1 VAPHRGESGRDRVR
15 VLVTGDHGYIGSV
28 LVPLFQAAGH
38 EVVGLD
44 SLLYRRCVFG
54 DEPRTTYVSIDKD
67 VRDVD
72 ESDLEGFD
80 GIVHLA
86 ALCNDPLGDLNP
98 KCTFDINHLATV
110 HVAEVAKR
118 VGVPRFL
125 YSSSCSLYGAAGDDL
140 VDEETPAAPVT
151 PYGISKVRAEA
162 DLVALADDDF
172 SPTFLR
178 NATAYGVS
186 ARLRGDLVVN
196 NLVGFAFTT
205 GDVLIKSDGTPWR
218 PLVHIEDISRAFLVA
233 MEAPRE
239 VVHSQAFNVVPAG
252 ENYRVREVAEIVED
266 VVPGS
271 RVTYAADAGPDPRCY
286 RVSSEKL
293 LSTLP
298 AFRSEW
304 TVRRGVEELHD
315 AFRRHGLTY
324 HQFTG
329 PDLMRIRRIRELLEA
344 GSLDQSLRWSASG
357 GPATTDTTH
366 ATGVAR
372 A

>member
-1 VAPHRGESGRDRVR
+1 VK

-28 LVPLFQAAGH
+28 LVPLFQEAGH

-44 SLLYRRCVFG
+44 SHLYRGCVFG
-54 DEPRTTYVSIDKD
+54 DEPTTAYVSIDKD

-72 ESDLEGFD
+72 ASDLEGFD

-86 ALCNDPLGDLNP
+86 GLCNDPLGDLNP
-98 KCTFDINHLATV
+98 SCTLDINHLATIRL
-110 HVAEVAKR
+110 AEVAR
-118 VGVPRFL
+118 HAGVPRFL
-125 YSSSCSLYGAAGDDL
+125 FSSSCSLYGAAGDDL
-140 VDEETPAAPVT
+140 VHEETPPAPVT
-151 PYGISKVRAEA
+151 PYGISKVRAES
-162 DLVALADDDF
+162 DLLALADDDF

-205 GDVLIKSDGTPWR
+205 GEVLIKSDGTPWR

-239 VVHSQAFNVVPAG
+239 VVHGQAFNVVPPG
-252 ENYRVREVAEIVED
+252 ENYRVREVAQIVEH

-271 RVTYAADAGPDPRCY
+271 RVTYAAEAGPDPRCY

-293 LSTLP
+293 LTTLP

-304 TVRRGVEELHD
+304 TVRRGVEELHH
-315 AFRRHGLTY
+315 AFQRHGLTY
-324 HQFTG
+324 QEFTG
-329 PDLMRIRRIRELLEA
+329 SGLMRIRRIRELLEA
-344 GSLDQSLRWSASG
+344 RSLDDSLRWSASG
-357 GPATTDTTH
+357 APKTTGATH